1 MISHKG
7 LYLNSIFTI
16 NSVQIKPQNDKS
28 SLISVLNHQI
38 SIIDRALPA
47 SACPFYGLACVAC
60 GGNKCHWCN
69 VAIVARLNRYRGIS
83 QKRSV
88 KSSCIGW
95 LSCMLGKPSQ
105 RYRHTS
111 TGSAWEKVQ
120 DLQSLSAQSAKLCAD
135 TTDIRG
141 SEAKRI
147 CGKSAILKG
156 CVIFLND
163 RLQGKYCRNSLNRSP
178 KPKHEVRRFGG
189 VLRS

>member
-1 MISHKG
+1 MRVF
-7 LYLNSIFTI
+7 Y
-16 NSVQIKPQNDKS
+16 
-28 SLISVLNHQI
+28 HQI

-47 SACPFYGLACVAC
+47 PACPFYGRHALH
-60 GGNKCHWCN
+60 GGIKCHG
-69 VAIVARLNRYRGIS
+69 ATQIVGRLNRLQGIS
-83 QKRSV
+83 HRRSV
-88 KSSCIGW
+88 GSSCIGW

-111 TGSAWEKVQ
+111 TGSVWGEVQ
-120 DLQSLSAQSAKLCAD
+120 DLQSLSAQFAKLCAD

-163 RLQGKYCRNSLNRSP
+163 RLQGEYCRNSLNRFQSQST
-178 KPKHEVRRFGG
+178 KCDALEA
-189 VLRS
+189 S